1 MGLNK
6 ESKNTSSS
14 TSWVKVVLGLVA
26 TGLLVWGLI
35 TFTLP
40 KNKLEPY
47 NKFKKTAATLESPEN
62 EKPTSTN
69 IKSKEPL
76 SKTKQTEPSN
86 SIKKEVSPSP
96 EKPFEKPKSKAA
108 ISPEALQFI
117 SKGMELTEKGK
128 YELADVQFEKAAEL
142 SPDSPEVYS
151 IWGASLRMQKK
162 FKGAN
167 RRFEKALQLAPNDS
181 EITFNWGLSRLHE
194 KKSDEA
200 IKLFKKTVELDPKH
214 YLAYNY
220 LGKSYGLKKDFK
232 NEEANYVK
240 ALEIKDDFAQG
251 HFNLGIVRS
260 LQKKFE
266 KAAPHFQKA
275 IELDKQYEKPFVVQF
290 LTAMG
295 LKNPGKGM
303 KKAPLKPSPKKS
315 DKKKE
320 TTKTAKLDE
329 KAKKE
334 EGSDHKQEGSDGSA
348 AKIVNPITNIKGSA
362 TINGEPVDSRGIV
375 YLETTNKLKV
385 PDQTSQKIKIFQRNM
400 QFVPS
405 NSVVMVGSTI
415 TFVNDDREVHNI
427 YSKSLNNQFNLG
439 AMAAGT
445 GKEIKLSQ
453 PGPVILRCN
462 IHKDMLGTLFV
473 APNGYFARTNEN
485 GEFHFDKVKSQEYIM
500 TLWHP
505 RLFPEEVQKHA
516 KGVSLTGVDQTLDI
530 TIKSV
535 SQPDEV
541 HDLVDETDYNLVVD
555 NIEEEVSKAIRAWK
569 DGKKYLSRKRMLIA
583 ITKYYDGA
591 GLKGAISKSF
601 SENRGKVIEDQLDSI
616 RKQISGLNKKKKPTE
631 ESLKFEAD
639 RVIAQLRNNVQELK
653 NRLNPTP

>member
-1 MGLNK
+1 MGLNR
-6 ESKNTSSS
+6 ESKNTSSP
-14 TSWVKVVLGLVA
+14 TSLVKVVLGLVA

-47 NKFKKTAATLESPEN
+47 NKFKKTAATLESTKN
-62 EKPTSTN
+62 EKPLSSD
-69 IKSKEPL
+69 IKSEKSSTKTQLTESTKNLKDKEEP
-76 SKTKQTEPSN
+76 KT
-86 SIKKEVSPSP
+86 P
-96 EKPFEKPKSKAA
+96 EKPFEDPKSKTA

-142 SPDSPEVYS
+142 SPNSPEVYS

-167 RRFEKALQLAPNDS
+167 KRFEKALQLAPNDS

-240 ALEIKDDFAQG
+240 ALKIKDDFAQG

-315 DKKKE
+315 DKQKE
-320 TTKTAKLDE
+320 TTTAKLDE
-329 KAKKE
+329 KTKKE

-348 AKIVNPITNIKGSA
+348 AKIVNPITNIKGTA
-362 TINGEPVDSRGIV
+362 TINGQPVDSRGVI

-400 QFVPS
+400 QFVPN

-415 TFVNDDREVHNI
+415 TFINDDREVHNI

-445 GKEIKLSQ
+445 GKEIRLSQ

-462 IHKDMLGTLFV
+462 MHKDMLGTLFV
-473 APNGYFARTNEN
+473 APNGYFAQTNEK

-530 TIKSV
+530 AIESISK
-535 SQPDEV
+535 PDEV

-601 SENRGKVIEDQLDSI
+601 SEKRSELIESQLDSI
-616 RKQISGLNKKKKPTE
+616 RKQISGLNKKQNPSE